1 MQCMVKAR
9 SVLNNFEKYMKQFV
23 PLKLD
28 DSENHEKPVQ
38 QELPPSDAPVV
49 DRIIANIKT
58 VYDPEIPVDIFSL
71 GLIYSVR
78 FYEETKKAEVVM
90 TLTSPGCFAAGMIP
104 GQVEQ
109 KVIEVPE
116 VETVHVELTFDPPWD
131 KSMMSEAAKL
141 ELGFW

>member
-1 MQCMVKAR
+1 
-9 SVLNNFEKYMKQFV
+9 MKKFI

-28 DSENHEKPVQ
+28 DSENHEQPARKDM
-38 QELPPSDAPVV
+38 PPADAPVI

-58 VYDPEIPVDIFSL
+58 VYDPEIPVDIFAL

-78 FYEETKKAEVVM
+78 FNDDTKKAEVVM

-109 KVIEVPE
+109 VVLEVPE
-116 VETVHVELTFDPPWD
+116 VESVHVELTFDPPWD
-131 KSMMSEAAKL
+131 KTMMSEAARL

>member
-1 MQCMVKAR
+1 
-9 SVLNNFEKYMKQFV
+9 MKKFI

-28 DSENHEKPVQ
+28 DSENHEQPAPKD
-38 QELPPSDAPVV
+38 LPPADAPVI

-58 VYDPEIPVDIFSL
+58 VYDPEIPVDIFAL

-78 FYEETKKAEVVM
+78 FNDDTKKAEVVM

-109 KVIEVPE
+109 VVLEVPE
-116 VETVHVELTFDPPWD
+116 VESVHVELTFDPPWD
-131 KSMMSEAAKL
+131 KTMMSEAARL

>member
-1 MQCMVKAR
+1 
-9 SVLNNFEKYMKQFV
+9 MKKFI

-28 DSENHEKPVQ
+28 DSENHEQPQPKDMPAA
-38 QELPPSDAPVV
+38 DAPVI
-49 DRIIANIKT
+49 DRIIANIQT
-58 VYDPEIPVDIFSL
+58 VYDPEIPVDIFAL

-78 FYEETKKAEVVM
+78 FNEDTKKAEVVM

-109 KVIEVPE
+109 KVLEVPE
-116 VETVHVELTFDPPWD
+116 VESVHVELTFDPPWD
-131 KSMMSEAAKL
+131 KTMMSEAARL